1 MSAGAAAEPAGMRHV
16 SARLPAVLA
25 EQVELVRVRQRLRHF
40 SDGLAYVPDRGL
52 DAIAGERMKP
62 ERLEAMVARID
73 DLAVTIVAILN
84 LAHELDPQAVAE
96 TRDLVLEQLRARR
109 KEPPAGQPGHAPPR
123 FAGFGGTA
131 AGSSAEPVR

>member
-1 MSAGAAAEPAGMRHV
+1 MSAGATPEPAGMRHV

-40 SDGLAYVPDRGL
+40 SDGLAFVLDRGL

-62 ERLEAMVARID
+62 ERLETMVARID

-96 TRDLVLEQLRARR
+96 TRDLVLEQLHARR
-109 KEPPAGQPGHAPPR
+109 KELHPGPAARPVQR
-123 FAGFGGTA
+123 FAGFGGA
-131 AGSSAEPVR
+131 PADSSMEPVR